1 MDYLIKN
8 GRIADKNGCY
18 EADLIIKNGKITY
31 IGDGLDATGLEVI
44 DAAGCYV
51 LPGFIDTHT
60 HFDLNTGSAVTAD
73 NFDTGTR
80 AAILGGTTSILD
92 FATQERD
99 GTLSEALA
107 QWQRKAEIA
116 HCNYGFHMA
125 IARWDKQTEAE
136 MADMTREGV
145 TSYKM
150 YMVYDAL
157 RVDDGSLYAALK
169 AAKQYGAL
177 IGVHCENWDT
187 SAHYGGSEGARHT
200 GAGGASAFPP
210 ERYRSRSRGAVYA
223 PG

>member
-145 TSYKM
+145 TS
-150 YMVYDAL
+150 
-157 RVDDGSLYAALK
+157 
-169 AAKQYGAL
+169 
-177 IGVHCENWDT
+177 
-187 SAHYGGSEGARHT
+187 
-200 GAGGASAFPP
+200 
-210 ERYRSRSRGAVYA
+210 
-223 PG
+223 